1 MIDLLIVLFA
11 AAVVAVSV
19 GRVGSLLRA
28 RNRHSLSR
36 FLHGPAGDASAAV
49 GFSLLCSGVCRSGQ
63 IENLLAAE
71 YARCEV
77 IVVADAW
84 YRRVFF
90 ESLVA
95 RYRMIRV
102 DYLPSDEFLVQGVR
116 SMWRSRRRC
125 FRRLVLLDR
134 PEDTEA
140 GDFDAAASVA
150 AYDWLI
156 PVRRGQYLLPGA
168 LDRLAVEVGR
178 GSAGA
183 PDMLRSRVGE
193 PFCLFGREAVAA
205 AGGFGAHPARRIP
218 RARCRK
224 VREPFF
230 YRSEF
235 SAGRGR
241 WRPWAAWL
249 LAGAV
254 VAAGWTG
261 HWALAAGLLTVAV
274 GWSAGACAR
283 LLTESMAGRAI
294 RCKFSVKNFT
304 DR

>member
-1 MIDLLIVLFA
+1 MIGILLSLSTA
-11 AAVVAVSV
+11 AAIAGAVAWVVP
-19 GRVGSLLRA
+19 LWRA
-28 RNRHSLSR
+28 RNRHALSR

-49 GFSLLCSGVCRSGQ
+49 GFSLLCSGVFRSGQ

-102 DYLPSDEFLVQGVR
+102 DYLPSDEFPVQGVR

-134 PEDTEA
+134 PEDAEA

-178 GSAGA
+178 GTAGM

-205 AGGFGAHPARRIP
+205 AGGFGARPARHIS
-218 RARCRK
+218 RARRRK
-224 VREPFF
+224 LREPFF

-235 SAGRGR
+235 STGRGR

-249 LAGAV
+249 LAGGIVAV
-254 VAAGWTG
+254 GWTG
-261 HWALAAGLLTVAV
+261 RWTLAAGLLIVAV
-274 GWSAGACAR
+274 GWSAAACAR
-283 LLTESMAGRAI
+283 LLSECMAGRTI
-294 RCKFSVKNFT
+294 RGKFSVKNFT
-304 DR
+304 DW